1 MTAINKWIAKHKTLT
16 WVLLSVAEI
25 LAYTS
30 WLLELGWPKW
40 SIILVDAGLILLNYL
55 FASTAPTQLQRK
67 PLLALTKDGD
77 PDPLLAITQELL
89 TFRHPE
95 TYRQTLLINYCVALR
110 ERGELEKMCSILQ
123 SINIDKSPQT
133 LPWIKV
139 VYYNNLSDAYT
150 LLGDDV
156 QAQIWYEKMMQI
168 YRDMPENKVK
178 RSLENASI
186 LAQAEDCMRC
196 GNYPRAMQLVT
207 ALKPEKLT
215 EKMSVALLYAQI
227 EIKKGNAEAARQSL
241 HYVINTGNKLYAVK
255 LAQKLL
261 DELDAPKPKEQP

>member
-25 LAYTS
+25 LGYTS

-40 SIILVDAGLILLNYL
+40 SIILVDVGLILLNYL

-89 TFRHPE
+89 TYRYPE
-95 TYRQTLLINYCVALR
+95 AYRQTLLINYCVALR
-110 ERGELEKMCSILQ
+110 ERGELEKMHGILQ

-133 LPWIKV
+133 PPWVKV
-139 VYYNNLSDAYT
+139 VYYNNLSDACT
-150 LLGDDV
+150 LRGDDA

-168 YRDMPENKVK
+168 YRDMPENRIKK
-178 RSLENASI
+178 SLENASL
-186 LAQAEDCMRC
+186 LAQAENSFRC
-196 GNYPRAMQLVT
+196 DDYSS
-207 ALKPEKLT
+207 ALRLINTIKPEKLT
-215 EKMSVALLYAQI
+215 EKMSVALLRAQI
-227 EIKKGNAEAARQSL
+227 EIKQNNTEAARQSL
-241 HYVINTGNKLYAVK
+241 HYVIAAGNKLYAVK
-255 LAQKLL
+255 LAQALL
-261 DELDAPKPKEQP
+261 DELDAQE